1 MTKRFP
7 WDGDNVVAGGKTS
20 ITVVLEWLGGAG
32 NYDRWRTAQS
42 ARGLSTSSDGTTLG
56 PHVYKIELAREILRE
71 LAAHGITH
79 RLARDVRWKINTFCR
94 SYAAAALYL
103 REYEQLKPE
112 QLRKTIAA
120 NAIDAQRLMDAN
132 EQRVM
137 THVYN
142 LCPYF
147 DVLDPIM
154 KDDLVNLQ
162 AAEQERKRKKVN
174 AQEKKF
180 RASSDDDDG
189 DENDE
194 EGGSRHTLSEDESPF
209 GSFIEQERTRHNGF
223 TGSRNGNGK
232 RRSPGGSLDDGEA
245 ELQEKKN
252 QQLCFK
258 KRKRELLLE
267 NLAFDNELKR
277 IKIKREGLKLAK
289 QIALGRKQMLDA
301 GIPLSQVNAL
311 FPLQSLEPD
320 TERERKQGNWVQT
333 STDSSLSTSPS
344 DRTECSKGRLE
355 DRQSWVRQVLRR
367 R

>member
-20 ITVVLEWLGGAG
+20 IAVVLEWLGSDG

-112 QLRKTIAA
+112 QLRKAIAA
-120 NAIDAQRLMDAN
+120 NALDAQRLIDAN

-154 KDDLVNLQ
+154 RDDLVNLQ
-162 AAEQERKRKKVN
+162 AAEQERKRKKLN

-189 DENDE
+189 DENEE
-194 EGGSRHTLSEDESPF
+194 EGDSRHTLSEDESPF
-209 GSFIEQERTRHNGF
+209 GSFIEPERTPRHNGIN
-223 TGSRNGNGK
+223 GSNGSNGSNGYSK
-232 RRSPGGSLDDGEA
+232 RRSPGGSLDGGET
-245 ELQEKKN
+245 EQQEKKSE
-252 QQLCFK
+252 QLRFK
-258 KRKRELLLE
+258 KHKRDLLLE

-277 IKIKREGLKLAK
+277 IKIERERLKMAK

-301 GIPLSQVNAL
+301 GIPQDQVDAL
-311 FPLQSLEPD
+311 FPLQSLGLDVEA
-320 TERERKQGNWVQT
+320 
-333 STDSSLSTSPS
+333 SLSTDPYSSSTDCHPRS
-344 DRTECSKGRLE
+344 
-355 DRQSWVRQVLRR
+355 
-367 R
+367 